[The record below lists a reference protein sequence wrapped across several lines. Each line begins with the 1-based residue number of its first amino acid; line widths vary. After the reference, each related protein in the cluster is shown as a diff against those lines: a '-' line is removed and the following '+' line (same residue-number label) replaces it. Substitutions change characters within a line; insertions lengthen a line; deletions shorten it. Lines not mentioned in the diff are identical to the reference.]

1 MRIGC
6 SVCTYEED
14 TKRGPPIEI
23 QHLTTMSLS
32 PQHTDDI
39 DMPAAAPELVEQ
51 PGDLDE
57 EMDDLFGEENE
68 QNVVKPERRVAPY
81 SEHTLF

>member
-1 MRIGC
+1 
-6 SVCTYEED
+6 
-14 TKRGPPIEI
+14 
-23 QHLTTMSLS
+23 MSLS

-39 DMPAAAPELVEQ
+39 DMPAAVPELVEQ

-81 SEHTLF
+81 SGHTLF